1 MASQEPESVALSDP
15 QIALMRVLWAQGE
28 TSVAAAAEALAPERR
43 LAHTTVATMLT
54 RLEKRGLVEA
64 RRDGRQLLYR
74 ARVAE
79 HEVRRSMVSSLLGT
93 LFAGDA
99 KALVAHLLRED
110 EIAPGDLERVRALID
125 GKGGGRRG

>member
-1 MASQEPESVALSDP
+1 VASQEPESVALSDP

-54 RLEKRGLVEA
+54 RLEKRGLVEG

-79 HEVRRSMVSSLLGT
+79 HEVRRSMVASLLGT